1 MAIPTPSSGHPSFER
16 IVEQILARDRAVR
29 LVAIDGPGG
38 SGKTTFA
45 AKLSAA
51 AGGATV
57 VHTDDFASASNP
69 INWWPR
75 LLEQV
80 IIPLTGGRQ
89 AQFQR
94 YDWDTDEMAEW
105 HTVEPAPIV
114 IIEGVSAGRKEW
126 AEHLSFVIWID
137 TPPQVRLQR
146 GLERGGANTVEQW
159 REWMAAEDEHYARDP
174 SKQRADLIV
183 SGTSDAT
190 SSRCIQID

>member
-1 MAIPTPSSGHPSFER
+1 MHMANPTPSVER
-16 IVEQILARDRAVR
+16 IVEHILARDHAVR

-69 INWWPR
+69 IDWWPR

-80 IIPLTGGRQ
+80 IIPLAEGRP
-89 AQFQR
+89 AQYQR
-94 YDWDTDEMAEW
+94 YDWETDEMAEW

-126 AEHLSFVIWID
+126 AEHLSFAIWID
-137 TPPQVRLQR
+137 TPRQVRLDR
-146 GLERGGANTVEQW
+146 GLARGGANTVEQW

-174 SKQRADLIV
+174 TRERADLV
-183 SGTSDAT
+183 VAGTSDP
-190 SSRCIQID
+190 SG

>member
-1 MAIPTPSSGHPSFER
+1 MSHRAPSFEQV
-16 IVEQILARDRAVR
+16 VELIFQCDHAVR

-69 INWWPR
+69 VNWWPR

-80 IIPLTGGRQ
+80 VIPLAEGRQ
-89 AQFQR
+89 ARYQR
-94 YDWDTDEMAEW
+94 YDWETETMADW

-126 AEHLSFVIWID
+126 AKHLSFVIWID
-137 TPPQVRLQR
+137 TPPEVRLQR

-174 SKQRADLIV
+174 TRERADLIV
-183 SGTSDAT
+183 AGTPDAT
-190 SSRCIQID
+190 GGSRS